1 MRSAKSPRGL
11 ILTHEVTDC
20 TVLGI
25 TVPIS
30 CNQAFITFDD
40 ERRTLERRPPVE
52 LVWLAL
58 VARGAVFGHVVQL
71 QGQGDGVVA
80 ELESG
85 HAGGDR
91 LIEGVQPLQVRVE
104 VAGGPTS
111 QSDVVALH
119 GRAGMDGDF
128 LRLI

>member
-1 MRSAKSPRGL
+1 M
-11 ILTHEVTDC
+11 TDC

-30 CNQAFITFDD
+30 CNQAFITFDG
-40 ERRTLERRPPVE
+40 ERCTLKRRPPVE
-52 LVWLAL
+52 LVRLAL

-71 QGQGDGVVA
+71 QGQGNGVAA

-85 HAGGDR
+85 HARGDR
-91 LIEGVQPLQVRVE
+91 LIEGVQPLQVRVK
-104 VAGGPTS
+104 VADGPTS

-119 GRAGMDGDF
+119 GRPGMDGDF

>member
-1 MRSAKSPRGL
+1 MRTANPWP
-11 ILTHEVTDC
+11 TDC
-20 TVLGI
+20 IARGI
-25 TVPIS
+25 TVAIS
-30 CNQAFITFDD
+30 CNQAFITFDG

-52 LVWLAL
+52 LVRLAL
-58 VARGAVFGHVVQL
+58 VARGAAFGHVVQL
-71 QGQGDGVVA
+71 QGQGDGVAV

-91 LIEGVQPLQVRVE
+91 LIEGVQPPQVRVE

-119 GRAGMDGDF
+119 GRPGVDGDF